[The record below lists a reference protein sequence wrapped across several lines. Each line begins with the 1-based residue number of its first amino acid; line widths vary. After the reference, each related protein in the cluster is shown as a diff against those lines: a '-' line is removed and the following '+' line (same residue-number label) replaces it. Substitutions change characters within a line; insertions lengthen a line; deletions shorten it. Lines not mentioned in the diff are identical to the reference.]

1 MSINFYKVRLLII
14 IFFFLHSASTFS
26 AIVFGTL
33 VSTPNGLVPVQNLHI
48 GDTVIGYC
56 KKCRTLVESPI
67 TKIKKQKGKRLVLIN
82 VNNQNMLVSKNQI
95 FFDPAKSKW
104 IRARN
109 ITRNNYLLSYELID
123 NNIVFSKARCHSI
136 QQVKRRS
143 TVYEISLKYPHT
155 FFISKAQILTHNF
168 ACSLGLGLAFGS
180 GVISFETIAVSASFL
195 GLGLYSLFGKKS
207 KMKAHII
214 YNPCN
219 YNHTPN
225 KKPDDDNKKN
235 KKIKIDTDDLEHL
248 FRNKDGHLGENT
260 PENRRLLFELISD
273 TENFLVKDMHG
284 NEWYA
289 KILSD
294 GRQLWASVRNNII
307 RNGGINQTPR
317 TANIKTGLSRILPP
331 KIK

>member
-207 KMKAHII
+207 KMKAHIT

-225 KKPDDDNKKN
+225 KKPDDDNDDDKKER
-235 KKIKIDTDDLEHL
+235 KINTMTKTEAYEYLKNELGYENYKDGFLKRKPGRKGLGKNADLIRWDHLHNDLEA
-248 FRNKDGHLGENT
+248 FRDRKTHTGSIDPSTWEFYK
-260 PENRRLLFELISD
+260 PPVFP
-273 TENFLVKDMHG
+273 
-284 NEWYA
+284 
-289 KILSD
+289 
-294 GRQLWASVRNNII
+294 RN
-307 RNGGINQTPR
+307 
-317 TANIKTGLSRILPP
+317 AFDK
-331 KIK
+331 